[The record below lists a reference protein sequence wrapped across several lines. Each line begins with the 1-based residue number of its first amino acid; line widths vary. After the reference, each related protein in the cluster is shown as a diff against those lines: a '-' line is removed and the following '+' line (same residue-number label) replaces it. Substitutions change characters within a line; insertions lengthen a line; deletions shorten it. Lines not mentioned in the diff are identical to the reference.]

1 MKVLIDIK
9 IKYFVLLLIIIAI
22 GCASTR
28 TQTRIST
35 TKPEKYKSVWCSS
48 LETSGHQDG
57 FPITSPVGINDG
69 TFTTGNGKNVI
80 LYTTWYDL
88 EPRTTVTF
96 RWEVYQPNGEIVGSV
111 GDAWETNSTSHSSH
125 FRMELD
131 DKHNRVPG
139 VWTVKTFVNNYYIF
153 TEQFTIL
160 ED

>member
-22 GCASTR
+22 GCAPTR
-28 TQTRIST
+28 TQSRIST

-48 LETSGHQDG
+48 VETSGHQEG
-57 FPITSPVGINDG
+57 FPITTPVGINDG
-69 TFTTGNGKNVI
+69 TFTTGNGKNAV

-88 EPRTTVTF
+88 EPRTKVTL
-96 RWEVYQPNGEIVGSV
+96 RWEVYQPNGEIMGSV
-111 GDAWETNSTSHSSH
+111 GDAWETISSSQTSPFVFS
-125 FRMELD
+125 LD
-131 DKHNRVPG
+131 DKHNRTPG
-139 VWTVKTFVNNYYIF
+139 VWTVQVYVNGHYIF